1 MQHPPPPYPPNL
13 RKWNEGVRSR
23 EFSEKG
29 EGASGNCQISSNENE
44 VIKTI
49 LSKRGFFF
57 FFFCKKDIARTK
69 TLTSKD

>member
-13 RKWNEGVRSR
+13 RKWNEGVRSH

-44 VIKTI
+44 VHQDNFKQA
-49 LSKRGFFF
+49 FFC

-69 TLTSKD
+69 RLTNKD

>member
-1 MQHPPPPYPPNL
+1 MQHPPNL

-44 VIKTI
+44 VIKTT
-49 LSKRGFFF
+49 LCKRGFFCF
-57 FFFCKKDIARTK
+57 FVFCKKDIARTK